1 MGEKKKLPIGE
12 EFFRNIRTKGFYYVD
27 KTDFISELV
36 KTRGS
41 VNLFTR
47 PRRFGKS
54 LNLDMLKAFFE
65 IGTDA
70 RLFEGLKIEEEKE
83 LCEQYLGKY
92 PVISISLKDVGG
104 EDFQTA
110 YETLCTVVS
119 EEAARL
125 DFLMESDRL
134 MQYDKEKFER
144 LAENRLEKI
153 PELQNSLKLLTRL
166 LHKHYRKS
174 VVVLI
179 DEYDVPLDK
188 AYQNGYYPQMVNLIR
203 SFLSQVL
210 KTNENLEFAVITGCL
225 QIAKESIFTGLNNF
239 KVRTVSDVRFAEH
252 FGFTDREV
260 KELLEY
266 YDLSDKLELF
276 KEWYDGYRF
285 GEAHVYCPWDVLNQC
300 DKFCE
305 SGNARMESHW
315 ENSSSNNIVKEILE
329 HSNETTKAE
338 IEALI
343 SGEYVEKSL
352 ISGLTYSDFDSKEPQ
367 KKQMYLWSVLFAAGY
382 LTDAGKPAGKV
393 HRLVIPN
400 KEILGIYEERI
411 LFWFGTRAVSNTE
424 RWKKFCTA
432 VKEGDG
438 ETFQQLFNSFM
449 EDSISIRDTFTRKEM
464 KENFYH
470 GMLLGLLKTEDSWI
484 VKSNAEAGIGYT
496 DIMIRIPAEKIGCI
510 MEVKYAEEGAFEA
523 TCQKA
528 MKQIEDGGY
537 EAALKHEGMEIVHKL
552 GIACYKKSCK
562 IVYER
567 SKVRTQDMPPA
578 EFEAEL
584 REAIRENN
592 RANEEADRK
601 SAELETKEIDER
613 EWGVIHH

>member
-1 MGEKKKLPIGE
+1 MIEKKKLPIGE

-27 KTDFISELV
+27 KTGFISELL

-54 LNLDMLKAFFE
+54 LNIDMLKTFFE
-65 IGTDA
+65 FGTDA
-70 RLFEGLKIEEEKE
+70 ALFEGLGIAAEKE
-83 LCEQYLGKY
+83 LCEQHMGKY

-125 DFLMESDRL
+125 DFLLESERL
-134 MQYDKEKFER
+134 MQYDKVKFER
-144 LAENRLEKI
+144 LAENRLEKLS
-153 PELQNSLKLLTRL
+153 ELHNSLKLLTRL
-166 LHKHYRKS
+166 LRRHYETS

-203 SFLSQVL
+203 SVLSQVL

-239 KVRTVSDVRFAEH
+239 KVRTVSDVRFAEY

-260 KELLEY
+260 KELLDY
-266 YDLSDKLELF
+266 YDLGDKFELF
-276 KEWYDGYRF
+276 QEWYDGYRF
-285 GEAHVYCPWDVLNQC
+285 GETHIYCPWDVLNQC

-305 SGNARMESHW
+305 SRSARMESHW
-315 ENSSSNNIVKEILE
+315 ENSSSNRIVKEILE
-329 HSNETTKAE
+329 HSNETTRAE

-352 ISGLTYSDFDSKEPQ
+352 ISGLTYSDFENEEPQ
-367 KKQMYLWSVLFAAGY
+367 KRQTHLWSILFATGY
-382 LTDAGKPAGKV
+382 LTDAVRPAGKI

-400 KEILGIYEERI
+400 REIRGIYEERI
-411 LFWFGTRAVSNTE
+411 LSWFETKTVSNTE
-424 RWKKFCTA
+424 RWKKFCSA

-438 ETFQQLFNSFM
+438 AAFQSLFNSFM
-449 EDSISIRDTFTRKEM
+449 DDSISIRDTFIRKEM

-470 GMLLGLLKTEDSWI
+470 GMLLGLMRAEESWI
-484 VKSNAEAGIGYT
+484 VKSNAESGTGYM

-510 MEVKYAEEGAFEA
+510 IEVKYAEDGTFETA
-523 TCQKA
+523 CKKA
-528 MKQIEDGGY
+528 MKQIEDEGY
-537 EAALKHEGMEIVHKL
+537 TAALEQEGIQVIHKF
-552 GIACYKKSCK
+552 GIACHKKRCK
-562 IVYER
+562 VLYNKAVIRPGDPIER
-567 SKVRTQDMPPA
+567 
-578 EFEAEL
+578 
-584 REAIRENN
+584 
-592 RANEEADRK
+592 
-601 SAELETKEIDER
+601 
-613 EWGVIHH
+613 